1 MIANTTSTETT
12 KRNSHRESLLIIATL
27 SRPAK
32 IFGGRQAFAFR
43 ASRLSCS
50 AFPQFVRRRDRL
62 EAPQE
67 LQLLIAKHSRPGRAK
82 SRADI
87 GGTAQP
93 QTCIDCATM
102 MSHALGE
109 LLPVFHGCARHG
121 RIIEIF
127 PSSVARD
134 LERRD
139 RLHPVHGQMCTYVCY
154 CS

>member
-1 MIANTTSTETT
+1 MIASTTSTETT
-12 KRNSHRESLLIIATL
+12 KRNSHRKSLLIIATL
-27 SRPAK
+27 SRPGK

-82 SRADI
+82 SRAEI

-93 QTCIDCATM
+93 PPRIDCATM

-109 LLPVFHGCARHG
+109 LLPVSHGCARHG

-127 PSSVARD
+127 PSSVAREF
-134 LERRD
+134 ER
-139 RLHPVHGQMCTYVCY
+139 
-154 CS
+154 